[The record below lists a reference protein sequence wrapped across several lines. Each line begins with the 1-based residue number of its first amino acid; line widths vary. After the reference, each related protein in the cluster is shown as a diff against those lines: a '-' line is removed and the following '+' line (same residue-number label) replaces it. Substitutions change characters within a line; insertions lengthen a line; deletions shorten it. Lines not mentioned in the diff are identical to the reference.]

1 LPSNFRINMSEVTE
15 EKTTTGIDVQEK
27 LDRAELFFDKNKKQ
41 VAIVAGVVLAII
53 GGFIAYKMYWL
64 PKQDAEAQTQLFLAQ
79 SYYEKDSL
87 NLAIN
92 GGTVPGSTVTVTGL
106 TEIADNYGGTKA
118 GNMAEYMIGTALL
131 QQGKYDEAIEHLNN
145 FDSDDI
151 ILSAVAIG
159 AIGDANFELGKIDE
173 AIKFYMKAADKN
185 TNNFSTP
192 LYLKK
197 AGMAYEGQSNYA
209 EALKLYERIKKEFG
223 KSTEGREIEKY
234 IARAKTAGNL

>member
-1 LPSNFRINMSEVTE
+1 MAEVTE
-15 EKTTTGIDVQEK
+15 EKQATGVDIQEK
-27 LDRAELFFDKNKKQ
+27 LDRAELFFDKNRKQ
-41 VAIVAGVVLAII
+41 VGMVAAAILVIV
-53 GGFIAYKMYWL
+53 GGILAYKMWWL

-79 SYYEKDSL
+79 AYYEKDSL
-87 NLAIN
+87 DLAIN

-106 TEIADNYGGTKA
+106 TEIADNYSGTKA

-131 QQGKYDEAIEHLNN
+131 QKGKFEEAIEHLNN

-151 ILSAVAIG
+151 VLSAMATG
-159 AIGDANFELGKIDE
+159 DIGDANLELGKTDE

-185 TNNFSTP
+185 TNNFTTP
-192 LYLKK
+192 LFLKK
-197 AGMAYEGQSNYA
+197 AGMVYEDQKNYA
-209 EALKLYERIKKEFG
+209 EALKIYERIKKEYV

>member
-1 LPSNFRINMSEVTE
+1 MAEVTE
-15 EKTTTGIDVQEK
+15 EKQTTGTGIDVQEK
-27 LDRAELFFDKNKKQ
+27 LDRAELFIDKNKKQ
-41 VAIVAGVVLAII
+41 VAIVAGIVLALI
-53 GGFIAYKMYWL
+53 GGVIAYKMWWL
-64 PKQDAEAQTQLFLAQ
+64 PKQNDEAQAQLFMAQ
-79 SYYEKDSL
+79 SYFEKDSL

-106 TEIADNYGGTKA
+106 TEIAENYGGTKA

-131 QQGKYDEAIEHLNN
+131 QQGKFDEAIEHLNN

-151 ILSAVAIG
+151 VLSAVAVG
-159 AIGDANFELGKIDE
+159 AIGDANLELGKTDE

-185 TNNFSTP
+185 TNSFTTP
-192 LYLKK
+192 LFLKK
-197 AGMAYEGQSNYA
+197 AGMAYEGQNNYA
-209 EALKLYERIKKEFG
+209 EALKVYERIKKEYT